1 MDSLQKLVDYLVTAV
16 EEGDVL
22 FVLWWPR
29 EMRQLGQLARGIN
42 QPPADARYLIGV
54 EPDVAADW
62 LDEHLPTDPDVHFT
76 GYNELPP
83 PAKSLPQGP
92 PPADSLLP
100 FSQNQSPLTRSPH
113 SAMPSPPSLSC
124 KYEPPEELE
133 RPSSAHCDPPVRPR
147 TMSSPPPQLYL
158 IRLFDIPPTISYQ
171 SALRFARDAHGF
183 NLDVER
189 AKDSAEVTFF
199 VRGEGAA
206 HDACERL
213 DGWIVQGQ
221 PIKARW
227 RMWEEG
233 EGRFGFDTY
242 AAKASFYSKQRR
254 RARERDRQGT
264 TNEIGPYKPLS
275 ASFKKR
281 KRSDDEQRAS
291 DDEEDEFGRM
301 SVPFGATVPDEFS
314 RGSLQAKEGNLS
326 VFEVMP
332 TWQIASPG
340 GLVGGDGGG
349 KGWTA
354 VGERLVEE
362 PVEKSG

>member
-1 MDSLQKLVDYLVTAV
+1 
-16 EEGDVL
+16 
-22 FVLWWPR
+22 
-29 EMRQLGQLARGIN
+29 
-42 QPPADARYLIGV
+42 
-54 EPDVAADW
+54 
-62 LDEHLPTDPDVHFT
+62 
-76 GYNELPP
+76 
-83 PAKSLPQGP
+83 
-92 PPADSLLP
+92 
-100 FSQNQSPLTRSPH
+100 
-113 SAMPSPPSLSC
+113 
-124 KYEPPEELE
+124 
-133 RPSSAHCDPPVRPR
+133 
-147 TMSSPPPQLYL
+147 MSSPPPQLYL

-301 SVPFGATVPDEFS
+301 VRRGPSDRSSRSSGTEAPSVIREMSIRLNPTLKSQTLFSYPPSAPSRSDPTTGQSVPFGATVPDEFS